1 MQARHAARELGLI
14 VFSQCPE
21 NISKLDRENYTDIL
35 LKSVR
40 TLANNATSELKVA
53 TSCFFEIKDFLEQY
67 ENNHEDNINRP
78 IDSHNIEVP
87 LPTTL
92 DMREKLDD
100 LINVSDKALTALEI
114 AEMAVLEEKEDVKDY
129 ILKMALSYREN
140 KSEIDGLIK
149 KYAYGWNIDRLVKID
164 KDILRI
170 AISELIYVKDA
181 PVKVVVDEAIEL
193 AKKYSTQDSASFIN
207 GILGSVISE
216 FNLKYK

>member
-114 AEMAVLEEKEDVKDY
+114 AEMAVLEEKEDTTPTAPTEQEQPTNTDDKELDETPKTGENNITNV
-129 ILKMALSYREN
+129 ICLTAIVLSVAG
-140 KSEIDGLIK
+140 IVIIK
-149 KYAYGWNIDRLVKID
+149 KYIK
-164 KDILRI
+164 
-170 AISELIYVKDA
+170 
-181 PVKVVVDEAIEL
+181 
-193 AKKYSTQDSASFIN
+193 
-207 GILGSVISE
+207 
-216 FNLKYK
+216 